1 MTLLMRDQ
9 ENQEIS
15 KEIGKKMGEAMLR
28 SLIEKLI
35 ADRRFDDIEKMAKD
49 ELYEEYHMI
58 GGCMKSFMYLIKSN
72 ARGPGCQAHFLWQ
85 KMKMNQEEFYVE

>member
-9 ENQEIS
+9 ENQEIG
-15 KEIGKKMGEAMLR
+15 KEIGKKIGKKMGETMLR

-49 ELYEEYHMI
+49 EEYLQELYEEYHMI
-58 GGCMKSFMYLIKSN
+58 
-72 ARGPGCQAHFLWQ
+72 
-85 KMKMNQEEFYVE
+85 